1 MHDIK
6 AIRDNP
12 EAYDRAW
19 ASKGLSGK
27 AQEILALDAR
37 LRAAQTAAQAAQSQ
51 RNDASKLIGQAKGRK
66 DEAEAARLMG
76 EVESLKGVLAEQGE
90 IERAVAEAIGKR
102 FPLGEWSANS
112 QLLAS
117 LVTALIVGVA
127 ISVCVNADAFHSW
140 TRKMRISSRSGHPC
154 EWFGIFAEYPRYVV
168 LQLKDGVRIYGW
180 PKVWPSEYDNGHFF
194 ITAAVRTVED
204 TSQELDA
211 LDGILIDVRDV
222 SSVEFVKPPEG
233 AA

>member
-1 MHDIK
+1 M
-6 AIRDNP
+6 P
-12 EAYDRAW
+12 EISKEVVALLQYLVPGFVVAW
-19 ASKGLSGK
+19 VFYGLTSHTK
-27 AQEILALDAR
+27 PSQFERVVQALIFTVAVH
-37 LRAAQTAAQAAQSQ
+37 A
-51 RNDASKLIGQAKGRK
+51 
-66 DEAEAARLMG
+66 
-76 EVESLKGVLAEQGE
+76 VVLV
-90 IERAVAEAIGKR
+90 ERAVAEAIGKR